1 MSSTLEQTQVL
12 SQPVYHIFSESGED
26 IPIRGRWQ
34 TIRCAAL
41 SDSSS
46 SSSEASLEIPMF
58 LESAEAME
66 FLGFTREA
74 ARDIFERFENASRSI
89 EDEYILDY
97 AKGHVRS
104 VPDVG
109 CPNDDWHSAIIA
121 MGITPTLCEQIL
133 DPEFTDLRLTQNAR
147 YWVIDTIVAKYLFLA
162 SLDNNVLGLRPSDQG
177 PVSLQARLQRSK
189 KSSGLSSE
197 LLKQEAERNP
207 EPQLQTSAT
216 TQALSDTELLLL
228 KGGDCVG
235 LKRAIRLG
243 TDTEDINRIQNV
255 LSPPGDFAGGVY
267 GLYFTKQRQTA
278 YKYAAYAKKRL
289 QTAGEDPIAVGIL
302 HVIVPRELTTE
313 SVEIH
318 GEIWQEF
325 VWNHRLQR
333 PTPHHLRWIDK
344 APLIIGPVV
353 KHSPA
358 KFEKLVKNGMN
369 HKALQ
374 PLKLQGGGSAS
385 QHFLKGEDLWPKIN
399 ERGRFQ
405 LETLGYLSE
414 K

>member
-1 MSSTLEQTQVL
+1 
-12 SQPVYHIFSESGED
+12 
-26 IPIRGRWQ
+26 
-34 TIRCAAL
+34 
-41 SDSSS
+41 
-46 SSSEASLEIPMF
+46 MF